1 MSSLTVPEL
10 RQHVLYLEQHIAN
23 VLNDFSSISEV
34 SIDNIEVNRIDRF
47 GSKNPKYHIHIN
59 VRL

>member
-1 MSSLTVPEL
+1 MSSLTVSEL

-23 VLNDFSSISEV
+23 ALNDFSSISEV
-34 SIDNIEVNRIDRF
+34 SIDNIEVTRIERF
-47 GSKNPKYHIHIN
+47 GSTTPKYHIQID

>member
-1 MSSLTVPEL
+1 MSSLTIPEL

-23 VLNDFSSISEV
+23 ALNDFSSISEV
-34 SIDNIEVNRIDRF
+34 SIDNIDVTRIERF
-47 GSKNPKYHIHIN
+47 GSTTPKYNIHVD